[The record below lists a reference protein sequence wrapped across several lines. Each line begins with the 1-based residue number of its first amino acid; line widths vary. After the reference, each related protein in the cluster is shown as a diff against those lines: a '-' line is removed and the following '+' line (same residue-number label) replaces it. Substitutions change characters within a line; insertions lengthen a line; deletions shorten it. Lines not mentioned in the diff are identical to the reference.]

1 MSTLPLPTSDGGA
14 RFPGFSAASQVKH
27 WDTATASVVMGRLG
41 RPPDIHFFTPDEEA
55 AAGALFNQLLDQR
68 EEPRVPVVAMVDA
81 RLAAQET
88 DGWHYEDMPTD
99 AQAWRGTLAGLDD
112 DARLRCSTRFATA
125 TWNEQTRLLQ
135 SIQNLGTALWHGFP
149 AQQVWS
155 LWTRYACTA
164 FYAHPW
170 AWDEIGFA
178 GPAYPRGYKNMGVD
192 ALEPFEVRD
201 VRPAAD
207 PTRPKLASP

>member
-1 MSTLPLPTSDGGA
+1 MSTLPLPSSDGGG
-14 RFPGFSAASQVKH
+14 RFPGFSAAGQVKH
-27 WDTATASVVMGRLG
+27 WDTTTASVVMGRMG
-41 RPPDIHFFTPDEEA
+41 RPPDIRFFTTAQEA
-55 AAGALFNQLLDQR
+55 CASALFNQLLDQR

-99 AQAWRGTLAGLDD
+99 AHAWRQTLAALDE
-112 DARLRCSTRFATA
+112 DAWLRCGRLFATA
-125 TWNEQTRLLQ
+125 SWHEQSRLLQ
-135 SIQNLGTALWHGFP
+135 HIQNLGSAPWHGIP

-164 FYAHPW
+164 FYSHPW

-178 GPAYPRGYKNMGVD
+178 GPAYPRGYKNMGLD

-201 VRPAAD
+201 IRPSAD
-207 PTRPKLASP
+207 PARGKTASP